1 MTRKK
6 KILLGFIAV
15 AGFAAGLISA
25 SIYRSAVDQKR
36 LIGTWTLI
44 SGGYGTGG
52 YGTGGYARGGA
63 TLEFSA
69 DGKMKVAARR
79 GNKTV
84 GYEVTYK
91 VKGDRLEMT
100 TADDEES
107 GSSSLRQ
114 QVVKITS
121 LSDRELIVADE
132 KGRKRAYSRK

>member
-1 MTRKK
+1 MN
-6 KILLGFIAV
+6 
-15 AGFAAGLISA
+15 AGFPT
-25 SIYRSAVDQKR
+25 VR
-36 LIGTWTLI
+36 LGR
-44 SGGYGTGG
+44 
-52 YGTGGYARGGA
+52 GGYARGGA

-84 GYEVTYK
+84 GYEGTYK

-100 TADDEES
+100 TPDDEES
-107 GSSSLRQ
+107 GSNSLRQ

-132 KGRKRAYSRK
+132 KGRKRAYSRI

>member
-1 MTRKK
+1 MKRRSIVVFGLALFALVVLTVCVGFGGSAANKK
-6 KILLGFIAV
+6 KLV
-15 AGFAAGLISA
+15 
-25 SIYRSAVDQKR
+25 
-36 LIGTWTLI
+36 GTWTLI

-52 YGTGGYARGGA
+52 HARGGA

-84 GYEVTYK
+84 GYEGTYK
-91 VKGDRLEMT
+91 VKGDRLEMIT
-100 TADDEES
+100 PDDEES
-107 GSSSLRQ
+107 GSNSLRQ

-121 LSDRELIVADE
+121 LADRELIVADE